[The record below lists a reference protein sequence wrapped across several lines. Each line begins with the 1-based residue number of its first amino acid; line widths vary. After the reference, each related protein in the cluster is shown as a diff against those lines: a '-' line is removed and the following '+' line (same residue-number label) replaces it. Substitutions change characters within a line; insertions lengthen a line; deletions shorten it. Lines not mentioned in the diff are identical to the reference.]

1 VNDLDHAVSVGAT
14 NNDEMCNFYLLYW
27 VEGNSAVDPQ
37 TCFSPGPPHWS
48 WASWGLKKIPEEE
61 ASTI

>member
-1 VNDLDHAVSVGAT
+1 VNDQDHTVAIGAT

-27 VEGNSAVDPQ
+27 VNGKHPVDPQ

-48 WASWGLKKIPEEE
+48 WAAWGMQKIPEEE
-61 ASTI
+61 ASTL